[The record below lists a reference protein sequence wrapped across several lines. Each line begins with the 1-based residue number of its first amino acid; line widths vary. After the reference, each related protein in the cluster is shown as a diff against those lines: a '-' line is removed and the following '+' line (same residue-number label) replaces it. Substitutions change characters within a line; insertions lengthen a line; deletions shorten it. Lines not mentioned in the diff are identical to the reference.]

1 MPRQNA
7 PFVSA
12 SPAATPARPRTPGAS
27 AQPQRLSRNRSFG
40 EKPMVKL
47 VVWRQPRPRKRVMH

>member
-12 SPAATPARPRTPGAS
+12 SPAATPTRQRAESAP
-27 AQPQRLSRNRSFG
+27 AQPHRLSRNRSFG